1 MYRALSRIPA
11 GYNGSAPCMPD
22 PATIALDATYS
33 IGDHL
38 SGVGVYSREILFG
51 LAAAHPEAG
60 FQFCYRPHR
69 FLRSFREKLPGNC
82 RRFLLQ
88 EPILPRRADIFHGL
102 NQRLPT
108 GRLRHTVTT
117 FHDLFVLTGDYSTP
131 EFRRRFAEQARRAA
145 AESDRIIA
153 VSAFTAGQVEQLLGV
168 GRTRIRVVHHGVR
181 IPPASRLAREKI
193 ILHVGAIQKRK
204 NIARLLEAFES
215 VPSDW
220 RLALAGS
227 AGFGAEEILSKVR
240 NNRVS
245 VLGYVSA
252 AELAG
257 WYGRAMILA
266 FPSLDEG
273 FGIPV
278 LEAMAAGVPVIASNR
293 SALAEVAGDAAVLVN
308 PESVEELAGA
318 LRRVAADA
326 QLREDLT
333 RKGLTRAAAF
343 SWPKA
348 VEDTW
353 KVYREL

>member
-1 MYRALSRIPA
+1 
-11 GYNGSAPCMPD
+11 MPD
-22 PATIALDATYS
+22 PGTIALDATYS
-33 IGDHL
+33 IGDQL

-69 FLRSFREKLPGNC
+69 FVRSFKEQLPANC
-82 RRFLLQ
+82 HRSLLQ

-108 GRLRHTVTT
+108 TRLRRTVTT
-117 FHDLFVLTGDYSTP
+117 FHDLFVLSGDYSTP

-145 AESDRIIA
+145 DGSDRIIT
-153 VSAFTAGQVEQLLGV
+153 VSEFTAGQVEQLLGV
-168 GRTRIRVVHHGVR
+168 ERSRIRVVHHGVR
-181 IPPASRLAREKI
+181 IPPDSPLEREKI

-204 NIARLLEAFES
+204 NVVRLVEAFES
-215 VPSDW
+215 MPPDW

-227 AGFGAEEILSKVR
+227 AGFGGAEILSNIR
-240 NNRVS
+240 NSRIS

-252 AELAG
+252 KDLAA
-257 WYGRAMILA
+257 WYSRAMILA

-278 LEAMAAGVPVIASNR
+278 LEAMAAGVPVITSNR
-293 SALAEVAGDAAVLVN
+293 SALSEVAGDAALLVN
-308 PESVEELAGA
+308 PESVEELGEA
-318 LRRVAADA
+318 LRRMAGDA
-326 QLREDLT
+326 QLREDLK

-353 KVYREL
+353 KVYRELC